1 VKVDHRINDKQNLSI
16 YYYFDDDRTLQPFS
30 NFELAGADV
39 PGFGSILAERFQQWN
54 ITHTWTLT
62 SSTVNEFRFNYNR
75 EGQGTFQHPQNTEL
89 VQESC
94 PTAPAWLSNV
104 TGAPP
109 CFYGDV
115 AGNTYG
121 IHPFLGAGREGLPSI
136 SVSGGFSL
144 GNDAEGELP
153 QVGILSSGR
162 ITSPRFPATIRSSLA
177 SISVANS
184 SINSITT
191 TSMEALPIT
200 EGART
205 IL

>member
-104 TGAPP
+104 TGAPLV
-109 CFYGDV
+109 FMV
-115 AGNTYG
+115 TLRATLR
-121 IHPFLGAGREGLPSI
+121 HPSISWRGREGLPPSPFRRI
-136 SVSGGFSL
+136 FPGQRCGRGTSSGGEFF
-144 GNDAEGELP
+144 P
-153 QVGILSSGR
+153 VVG
-162 ITSPRFPATIRSSLA
+162 
-177 SISVANS
+177 
-184 SINSITT
+184 
-191 TSMEALPIT
+191 
-200 EGART
+200 
-205 IL
+205 